1 MRAPARGRLGRNGLK
16 HCLTDGACSEET
28 PEVVPLGGSGYFVGF
43 DPLDG
48 SSIMAANFVSSP

>member
-1 MRAPARGRLGRNGLK
+1 M
-16 HCLTDGACSEET
+16 
-28 PEVVPLGGSGYFVGF
+28 PLGGSGYFVGF